1 MEKTSETEIAR
12 KGFLTVNLPILFI
25 MFGSWFGLMYT
36 DYFSLQSCAIISC
49 MIGWG
54 YWEYAVEKWISWSLS
69 HGIEKEKL
77 YKIGKRN
84 LLVWSE
90 FKINKVSE
98 KLSKK

>member
-1 MEKTSETEIAR
+1 MNNLSETEIAR

-25 MFGSWFGLMYT
+25 MFGSWFALMYT
-36 DYFSLQSCAIISC
+36 DYFGPKSCAIISC
-49 MIGWG
+49 AIGWI
-54 YWEYAVEKWISWSLS
+54 YWEYAVDKWILWSLNQ
-69 HGIEKEKL
+69 GIEKEKL

-90 FKINKVSE
+90 FKINKVAE